1 MAEARWSEVDYDEA
15 VRNIIENKEL
25 FMSNPEENN
34 LLSSLSK
41 AMADAVEIGGSG
53 TVLLNARRRFPAS
66 GVLYEADL
74 ILTASHVIERED
86 DIPVVLA
93 DGSELT
99 ADLLGRDPGSDL
111 AVLRLG
117 SAVTSPAE
125 FTPQDA
131 RVGQLVLALGR
142 PTPEGIQASLGV
154 VSAVAGPVHT
164 RRGGLLER
172 HIRTDA
178 IPYPGFSGGPL
189 IDSAGHVLGVNT
201 SGLTRGA
208 SIAIPSGLALQIAQS
223 LVEHG
228 SVKRGYLGVRSQPV
242 EIPQHQQDALGR
254 QQASGLLLVGIERK
268 SPAEEAGLMVG
279 DILVGFAGAPV
290 ADPDELFTHLTGEVV
305 GSPTVVEIVRAGTL
319 ENVTV
324 TIGERK

>member
-1 MAEARWSEVDYDEA
+1 
-15 VRNIIENKEL
+15 
-25 FMSNPEENN
+25 MSNSDGNN
-34 LLSSLSK
+34 LLTGLSN
-41 AMADAVEIGGSG
+41 AMADAVEKAGVGI
-53 TVLLNARRRFPAS
+53 VMLNARRRFPAS
-66 GVLYEADL
+66 GILYEADL
-74 ILTASHVIERED
+74 VLTASHVIERED
-86 DIPVVLA
+86 DVPVILA
-93 DGSELT
+93 DGGERT
-99 ADLLGRDPGSDL
+99 ANLLGRDPGSDL
-111 AVLRLG
+111 AVLRL
-117 SAVTSPAE
+117 SNAVNSRAE
-125 FTPQDA
+125 FAALEA

-189 IDSAGHVLGVNT
+189 IDSAGQVLGVNT

-208 SIAIPSGLALQIAQS
+208 SITIPAGLATQIAGT
-223 LVEHG
+223 LAEHG

-254 QQASGLLLVGIERK
+254 QQASGLLLVGIEKK
-268 SPAEEAGLMVG
+268 SPAAEAGLMVG
-279 DILVGFAGAPV
+279 DILVGFAGQLI

-305 GSPTVVEIVRAGTL
+305 GKPTGVEIVRAGKL
-319 ENVTV
+319 EEVTV